1 MVEVIEVSV
10 EEEVIVFQASAD
22 IASNIAALTGSLFVI

>member
-1 MVEVIEVSV
+1 MVEVIEVVV

-22 IASNIAALTGSLFVI
+22 IASNISALTGSILVI